1 MDKKSKVWASLKAYF
16 LVVVASFIWLMLSSA
31 NAQTY
36 YLGVLAPQG
45 ETAAQERWQPW
56 LNQLNE
62 QLREDTV
69 VLVPLA
75 LENWQQEIEAQQ
87 FALVLGPQVQLIKMN
102 TTHWRWL
109 ATLQADTQTAQL
121 DRPDDNQGKNFHKK
135 SFNKSADKQL
145 STTVNLA
152 NEFNKL
158 SQGSPLKEPSAME
171 EVASALWVKADS
183 GIYQLQDLQQRKI
196 AAVDSEAFGGYLL
209 VAHLLQQNGVPSNRY
224 QTQFVGYPIERTL
237 HALASGSVDAAIA
250 PLCLMEEMAQQGKI
264 SKKQYRLIHPVVTAS
279 SCQSSTKIYPNW
291 TLAATEQAPAALIRQ
306 INQNLFGLSQYGKSQ
321 SEQESL
327 GIGQH
332 WLPAESSS
340 DAERI
345 LYDMNRHPAQKQ
357 LGAHMVDWVKAHRLW
372 MAVMVLI
379 VLISTVNY
387 AWMSWLAWR
396 RRQKITLQNRLIRDY
411 DQQLRQSE
419 RFAVIGEMS
428 GSIAH
433 EINQPLATIQ
443 NYAQGLLIRSQ
454 SSVNRQDSKENM
466 VLDKNSAHS
475 LNALEKTLTDK
486 QVLEKQAID
495 KQATESALQQIVNE
509 TERVAAVI
517 SNIRR
522 WAGRSQ
528 PNNVQ
533 VDIATTYEQCI
544 LLLGEKASSIGFWLA
559 SDYQSL
565 QLPSLVLD
573 QLLMNSMLNAE
584 QQGATQIML
593 RCQAED
599 YNGKSYL
606 VLHITDDAG
615 GFDEAQ
621 LLDHKPLEGNQQL
634 VEGQS
639 QQRLTNKYAT
649 KSTKENG
656 LGLGLMICQRLCKPL
671 GGMMQL
677 GNIEV
682 QQELNTIQALGGYQ
696 QRLKR
701 SLNGKVRLIKTEN
714 TPPLANRVGAQVSFY
729 LPLHLADDVER

>member
-16 LVVVASFIWLMLSSA
+16 IVVVASFTWLMLGRA

-45 ETAAQERWQPW
+45 ETVAQARWQPW
-56 LNQLNE
+56 LNQLNK
-62 QLREDTV
+62 QLQKDTV

-109 ATLQADTQTAQL
+109 ATLQADTDPTQL
-121 DRPDDNQGKNFHKK
+121 HAPADMNGKNFKEK
-135 SFNKSADKQL
+135 AFSEKGFTTKTADKQL

-152 NEFNKL
+152 NKFNKL
-158 SQGSPLKEPSAME
+158 TQDRQLKEPSAME
-171 EVASALWVKADS
+171 AVASALWVKADS

-209 VAHLLQQNGVPSNRY
+209 VAHLLQRNGVPSNRY

-264 SKKQYRLIHPVVTAS
+264 SKKQYRLIHPVATAS

-306 INQNLFGLSQYGKSQ
+306 INQNLFGTSQ
-321 SEQESL
+321 SEQASL
-327 GIGQH
+327 GIGQR
-332 WLPAESSS
+332 WLPPESSS

-357 LGAHMVDWVKAHRLW
+357 LGAHMIDWVKAHRFW

-396 RRQKITLQNRLIRDY
+396 RRQKIVSQNRIIRDY
-411 DQQLRQSE
+411 DEQLRQTE

-428 GSIAH
+428 GAIAH

-443 NYAQGLLIRSQ
+443 NYAQGLLIRNQ
-454 SSVNRQDSKENM
+454 YNQ
-466 VLDKNSAHS
+466 LDKKQ
-475 LNALEKTLTDK
+475 ALEKGGI
-486 QVLEKQAID
+486 EK
-495 KQATESALQQIVNE
+495 ALQQIVNE
-509 TERVAAVI
+509 TERAAAVI
-517 SNIRR
+517 KNIRH
-522 WAGRSQ
+522 WAGQSQ
-528 PNNVQ
+528 ANEFDEVSA
-533 VDIATTYEQCI
+533 DIAATYEQCI
-544 LLLGEKASSIGFWLA
+544 LLLGDKGLGITFWFV
-559 SDYQSL
+559 SDYQDL
-565 QLPSLVLD
+565 QLPKLLLD
-573 QLLMNSMLNAE
+573 QLLINSMLNAQ
-584 QQGATQIML
+584 QQGASNIML
-593 RCQAED
+593 RCQAEQYHD
-599 YNGKSYL
+599 KQWL
-606 VLHITDDAG
+606 VLHLSDDAG
-615 GFDEAQ
+615 GFEQAQ
-621 LLDHKPLEGNQQL
+621 LNSPPLSENRPHQ
-634 VEGQS
+634 
-639 QQRLTNKYAT
+639 YAPR
-649 KSTKENG
+649 STKTDG
-656 LGLGLMICQRLCKPL
+656 LGLGIMICQRLCKSI

-677 GNIEV
+677 NNIDTEN
-682 QQELNTIQALGGYQ
+682 ELKKIHQTASSD
-696 QRLKR
+696 QRRFKR
-701 SLNGKVRLIKTEN
+701 TLNGKVQLQAN
-714 TPPLANRVGAQVSFY
+714 YQLSNRVGAQLSFY
-729 LPLHLADDVER
+729 LPLYLANIDDKFQ

>member
-1 MDKKSKVWASLKAYF
+1 M
-16 LVVVASFIWLMLSSA
+16 VALFVWLMLASA

-62 QLREDTV
+62 QLQEDTV

-109 ATLQADTQTAQL
+109 ATLQADTETAKL
-121 DRPDDNQGKNFHKK
+121 DRPDYNRGKKFHKK

-158 SQGSPLKEPSAME
+158 SQDRQLKEPSAME
-171 EVASALWVKADS
+171 AVASALWVKADS
-183 GIYQLQDLQQRKI
+183 GIYQLQDLQQCKI

-264 SKKQYRLIHPVVTAS
+264 NKKQYRLIHPVATAS

-306 INQNLFGLSQYGKSQ
+306 INQNLFGLSEFGKSQ
-321 SEQESL
+321 PEQESL
-327 GIGQH
+327 GIVQR

-372 MAVMVLI
+372 MAVI
-379 VLISTVNY
+379 VSIILISTVNY

-396 RRQKITLQNRLIRDY
+396 RRQKIILQNQLIRDY

-454 SSVNRQDSKENM
+454 SNQMSRRVQESTDVDKNSVNR
-466 VLDKNSAHS
+466 LH
-475 LNALEKTLTDK
+475 
-486 QVLEKQAID
+486 VLEKQAID
-495 KQATESALQQIVNE
+495 KQATESALQQ
-509 TERVAAVI
+509 
-517 SNIRR
+517 
-522 WAGRSQ
+522 
-528 PNNVQ
+528 
-533 VDIATTYEQCI
+533 
-544 LLLGEKASSIGFWLA
+544 
-559 SDYQSL
+559 
-565 QLPSLVLD
+565 
-573 QLLMNSMLNAE
+573 NAE

-593 RCQAED
+593 RCQAKD
-599 YNGKSYL
+599 YNGKSYI
-606 VLHITDDAG
+606 VLHVTDDAG

-714 TPPLANRVGAQVSFY
+714 THPLANRVGAQVSFY

>member
-1 MDKKSKVWASLKAYF
+1 M
-16 LVVVASFIWLMLSSA
+16 
-31 NAQTY
+31 
-36 YLGVLAPQG
+36 
-45 ETAAQERWQPW
+45 
-56 LNQLNE
+56 
-62 QLREDTV
+62 
-69 VLVPLA
+69 
-75 LENWQQEIEAQQ
+75 
-87 FALVLGPQVQLIKMN
+87 
-102 TTHWRWL
+102 
-109 ATLQADTQTAQL
+109 
-121 DRPDDNQGKNFHKK
+121 
-135 SFNKSADKQL
+135 
-145 STTVNLA
+145 
-152 NEFNKL
+152 
-158 SQGSPLKEPSAME
+158 
-171 EVASALWVKADS
+171 
-183 GIYQLQDLQQRKI
+183 QDLQQCKI

-264 SKKQYRLIHPVVTAS
+264 NKKQYRLIHPVATAS

-306 INQNLFGLSQYGKSQ
+306 INQNLFGLSEFGKSQ
-321 SEQESL
+321 PEQESL
-327 GIGQH
+327 GIGQR

-340 DAERI
+340 DVERI

-372 MAVMVLI
+372 MAVI
-379 VLISTVNY
+379 VSIILISTVNY

-396 RRQKITLQNRLIRDY
+396 RRQKIILQNQLIRDY

-454 SSVNRQDSKENM
+454 SNVSRQDSKESTG
-466 VLDKNSAHS
+466 LDKNSAHS
-475 LNALEKTLTDK
+475 LNALEKTLTNK

-495 KQATESALQQIVNE
+495 KQATESALQQ
-509 TERVAAVI
+509 
-517 SNIRR
+517 
-522 WAGRSQ
+522 
-528 PNNVQ
+528 
-533 VDIATTYEQCI
+533 
-544 LLLGEKASSIGFWLA
+544 
-559 SDYQSL
+559 
-565 QLPSLVLD
+565 
-573 QLLMNSMLNAE
+573 NAE

-593 RCQAED
+593 RCQAKD
-599 YNGKSYL
+599 YNGKSYI

-682 QQELNTIQALGGYQ
+682 QQELNTIQALDGYQ

-701 SLNGKVRLIKTEN
+701 SLNGKVRLMKTEN
-714 TPPLANRVGAQVSFY
+714 THPLTNRVGAQVSFY
-729 LPLHLADDVER
+729 LPLHLADDVKR

>member
-1 MDKKSKVWASLKAYF
+1 MWKALQAF
-16 LVVVASFIWLMLSSA
+16 MALMALNACLVMSMA

-45 ETAAQERWQPW
+45 EGVAQERWQPW
-56 LNQLNE
+56 LNQLNG
-62 QLREDTV
+62 QLQEDTV

-109 ATLQADTQTAQL
+109 ATLQADTEAAQL
-121 DRPDDNQGKNFHKK
+121 DIPDNNRGKNFNEKG
-135 SFNKSADKQL
+135 FNKSADKPL

-158 SQGSPLKEPSAME
+158 SQDRQLKEPSAME

-264 SKKQYRLIHPVVTAS
+264 NKKQYRLIHPVATAS

-306 INQNLFGLSQYGKSQ
+306 INQNLFGLSEFGKSQ
-321 SEQESL
+321 PEQESL
-327 GIGQH
+327 GIVQR

-372 MAVMVLI
+372 MAVI
-379 VLISTVNY
+379 VSIILISTVNY

-396 RRQKITLQNRLIRDY
+396 RRQKIILQNQLIRDY

-454 SSVNRQDSKENM
+454 SNQMSRRVQESTDVDKNSVNR
-466 VLDKNSAHS
+466 LH
-475 LNALEKTLTDK
+475 
-486 QVLEKQAID
+486 VLEKQAID

-533 VDIATTYEQCI
+533 VDIATTYEQCV

-714 TPPLANRVGAQVSFY
+714 THPLANRVGAQVSFY

>member
-16 LVVVASFIWLMLSSA
+16 IIVVASFTWLMLGRA

-45 ETAAQERWQPW
+45 ETVAQERWQPW

-62 QLREDTV
+62 QLQEDTV

-109 ATLQADTQTAQL
+109 ATLQADIDPTQLHEPA
-121 DRPDDNQGKNFHKK
+121 DINGKNFKEKAFHEKGFTTK
-135 SFNKSADKQL
+135 TADKQL

-152 NEFNKL
+152 NKFNKL
-158 SQGSPLKEPSAME
+158 TQDRQLKEPSAME
-171 EVASALWVKADS
+171 AVASALWVKADS

-224 QTQFVGYPIERTL
+224 QTQFFGYPIERTL

-264 SKKQYRLIHPVVTAS
+264 SKKQYRLIHPVATAS

-306 INQNLFGLSQYGKSQ
+306 INQNLFGTSQ

-332 WLPAESSS
+332 WLPPESSS

-396 RRQKITLQNRLIRDY
+396 RRQKITLQNQLIRDY
-411 DQQLRQSE
+411 DLQLRQSE

-443 NYAQGLLIRSQ
+443 NYAQGLLIRNQ
-454 SSVNRQDSKENM
+454 YNQ
-466 VLDKNSAHS
+466 LDKKQT
-475 LNALEKTLTDK
+475 LEKGSI
-486 QVLEKQAID
+486 EK
-495 KQATESALQQIVNE
+495 ALQQIVNE
-509 TERVAAVI
+509 TERAAAVI
-517 SNIRR
+517 KNIRH
-522 WAGRSQ
+522 WAGQSQ
-528 PNNVQ
+528 ANEFNEVSA
-533 VDIATTYEQCI
+533 DIAATYEQCI
-544 LLLGEKASSIGFWLA
+544 LLLGDKSLGITFWFV
-559 SDYQSL
+559 SDYQYL
-565 QLPSLVLD
+565 QLPKLLLD
-573 QLLMNSMLNAE
+573 QLLINSMLNAE

-599 YNGKSYL
+599 YNGKPYL
-606 VLHITDDAG
+606 VLHVTDDAG
-615 GFDEAQ
+615 GFDKAQ
-621 LLDHKPLEGNQQL
+621 LLDHKPLVGNKQL
-634 VEGQS
+634 VDRQS
-639 QQRLTNKYAT
+639 QQHLTNYYAT

-656 LGLGLMICQRLCKPL
+656 LGLGLMICQRLCKSL

-677 GNIEV
+677 SNIEV
-682 QQELNTIQALGGYQ
+682 QQELNTIQALDGYQ

-701 SLNGKVRLIKTEN
+701 SLNGKVRLMKTEN
-714 TPPLANRVGAQVSFY
+714 TYPLANRVGAQVAFY
-729 LPLHLADDVER
+729 LPLHLADDAQK